1 MPASARGS
9 ARSQEDGS
17 RPGARGR
24 EAAAGPGAP
33 LSPWSA
39 QVSRGWERPCAAPAT
54 ASAN

>member
-24 EAAAGPGAP
+24 EAAAGPGTP

-39 QVSRGWERPCAAPAT
+39 QVSRGWERPCAAPAM